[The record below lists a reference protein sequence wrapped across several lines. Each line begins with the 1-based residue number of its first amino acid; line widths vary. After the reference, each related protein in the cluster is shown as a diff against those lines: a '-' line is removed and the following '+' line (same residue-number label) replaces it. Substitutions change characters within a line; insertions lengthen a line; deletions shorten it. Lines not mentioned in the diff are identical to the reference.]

1 MSSTKNH
8 RIRSH
13 RSYRNSVSAAE
24 RFQRNQVI
32 KCAANR
38 TMKEYFRYVHG
49 IVKEGRKIK
58 WHRWF

>member
-38 TMKEYFRYVHG
+38 TMKEKRNIFAMFMGLLKKGER
-49 IVKEGRKIK
+49 
-58 WHRWF
+58 